1 MAKMKLGELIVD
13 FESNPRG
20 KKDPSAILEYADAIR
35 DYEESG
41 VGFAK
46 AWGQRIE
53 VTKDKIVT
61 QGSHT
66 VLALREVGEHFDD
79 DTEIEVFY
87 AKIDGKVAEGKD
99 DAKWCAAQANKKG
112 IDFTPE
118 NKSTAINFLLDQM
131 HPFNDKDMKSMGID
145 KELHKR
151 DFITERPLAVM
162 VGCSRTQVNRVR
174 DEWHVKNG
182 YKIEETKEDEK
193 GAEDG
198 EKKADGGKELTK
210 EERLE
215 KKLQEAK
222 EKGKKPKAKK
232 PKDHHPNLDEDI
244 DDLNSF
250 DASEKGDDKE
260 VNPMDSDTVTEA
272 TDAPEPNVS
281 EDDIDP
287 GLDEG
292 DDDLDLDE
300 DMREKHLTQFDD
312 RLSEMLEKD
321 PDMNIFSDIEVLI
334 VGKDS
339 QDKGVLRDHLKDYSS
354 EEVEMA
360 ISFLKWAVHSV
371 CNELAGEIPEDDE
384 E

>member
-1 MAKMKLGELIVD
+1 MAKVKLGELSVN
-13 FESNPRG
+13 FEVNPRG
-20 KKDPSAILEYADAIR
+20 KKDNNAILEYASAIKE
-35 DYEESG
+35 YEESG
-41 VGFAK
+41 VGFEK

-66 VLALREVGEHFDD
+66 VLALREVGEYFDD
-79 DTEIEVFY
+79 DDEIEVFY

-112 IDFTPE
+112 IDFTAE

-131 HPFNDKDMKSMGID
+131 HPFNDKDMKSMGIE
-145 KELHKR
+145 KEESKR

-182 YKIEETKEDEK
+182 YKIEEAKKDEK
-193 GAEDG
+193 GSEAG
-198 EKKADGGKELTK
+198 EEKVDEGKKLTK

-215 KKLQEAK
+215 KKLQEAE

-232 PKDHHPNLDEDI
+232 PKDHKPNLDEDI
-244 DDLNSF
+244 DDLNDF
-250 DASEKGDDKE
+250 DASEQGDEKE

-272 TDAPEPNVS
+272 TDAPDPKVS
-281 EDDIDP
+281 ADDIDP
-287 GLDEG
+287 DIDEG
-292 DDDLDLDE
+292 DDDIELDE
-300 DMREKHLTQFDD
+300 DMREIHLTQFDD
-312 RLSEMLEKD
+312 RLGDILEKD

-339 QDKGVLRDHLKDYSS
+339 QDKGVLAGHLEDYKS
-354 EEVEMA
+354 EEVAMA

-371 CNELAGEIPEDDE
+371 CNELAGEIPEEDE
-384 E
+384 